1 MRRDDGVFPGRVSL
15 ARDERVLSA
24 LVAAAFGPPGAFG
37 GPVADPVRFQEL
49 ADGLSQTPR
58 IAARL
63 GRCGVEALAGRD
75 ASERF
80 RRRQMR
86 TAAANVA
93 SLSLVRHVAGIGASS
108 GIGLVVLKHGA
119 LLLEGVVA
127 EGGREACD
135 LDVLVSEGEAGAL
148 FDLLVKDGFRPSP
161 MGPCDHQLAG
171 LHHPRFGTVE
181 VHTHLPGVRK
191 GPAASFVRLEDLAAQ
206 GALRSTDIEGAEVR
220 LLSRPLLVAHL
231 VAHGLAQH
239 GDRPDTYP
247 ILRMFGD
254 LSDLGVFR
262 DGPERLLEEATPW
275 VATDVSRRRLEE
287 MLALGRAL
295 EEGVAIRCLPA
306 NARRLLGHVVLGT
319 LDADYVAMMRLALF
333 RRPLSDS
340 PKASRGAAVFRTLF
354 PARGSSALEKTAD
367 SPGWTRLL
375 RNRALRPFALGGRL
389 AASVLAAGRV
399 ALRGAWQVPG

>member
-1 MRRDDGVFPGRVSL
+1 MKRYERERPGRVSL

-24 LVAAAFGPPGAFG
+24 LTGAAFGPPCATP
-37 GPVADPVRFQEL
+37 GPVADPARFEEL
-49 ADGLSQTPR
+49 ADGLSLTPR
-58 IAARL
+58 VAARL
-63 GRCGVEALAGRD
+63 GRSGVEALAGRD
-75 ASERF
+75 VAERF

-86 TAAANVA
+86 VAAGNVA
-93 SLSLVRHVAGIGASS
+93 SLALLRHVAGIGASS
-108 GIGLVVLKHGA
+108 GVGLVVLKHGA

-135 LDVLVSEGEAGAL
+135 LDVLVSEGEAEAL
-148 FDLLVKDGFRPSP
+148 YDLLVKGGFLPSP

-181 VHTHLPGVRK
+181 IHTHLPGLRM
-191 GPAASFVRLEDLAAQ
+191 GPKDSFARLEDLAARDV
-206 GALRSTDIEGAEVR
+206 LRSVDVEGVEVR
-220 LLSRPLLVAHL
+220 LLSRPLLAAHL

-254 LSDLGVFR
+254 LIDLGAFR
-262 DGPERLLEEATPW
+262 DGGARLLEEAGPW
-275 VATDVSRRRLEE
+275 VATDVSRRRLDA
-287 MLALGRAL
+287 MQALGRAL
-295 EEGVAIRCLPA
+295 EEGVAVRQLPA

-319 LDADYVAMMRLALF
+319 LDPDYVAMMRLALF

-340 PKASRGAAVFRTLF
+340 PAPSRVAAVCRTLF
-354 PARGSSALEKTAD
+354 PARGSSALAKTAD
-367 SPGWTRLL
+367 PPGWTRLL

>member
-1 MRRDDGVFPGRVSL
+1 MKRDERGGPSRVSL
-15 ARDERVLSA
+15 ARDEWVLSA
-24 LVAAAFGPPGAFG
+24 LTGAAFGPPGVAA
-37 GPVADPVRFQEL
+37 GPVADHARFEEL
-49 ADGLSQTPR
+49 ADGLSLTPR

-63 GRCGVEALAGRD
+63 GRLGVEALAGRD
-75 ASERF
+75 VSGRF
-80 RRRQMR
+80 RRRQLR
-86 TAAANVA
+86 AAAGNVA

-135 LDVLVSEGEAGAL
+135 LDVLVSEREAGAL

-161 MGPCDHQLAG
+161 MGPCDHQLAA
-171 LHHPRFGTVE
+171 LHHPRFGTIE

-191 GPAASFVRLEDLAAQ
+191 GPTASFARLEELAAR
-206 GALRSTDIEGAEVR
+206 GALRSADVEGVEVR

-275 VATDVSRRRLEE
+275 VATDVSRRQLDA
-287 MLALGRAL
+287 MIALGRGL
-295 EEGVAIRCLPA
+295 EEGVAIRRLPA

-340 PKASRGAAVFRTLF
+340 PSASRVAAVVRTLF

-367 SPGWTRLL
+367 PPGWTRLL
-375 RNRALRPFALGGRL
+375 RNRALRPVALVGRL
-389 AASVLAAGRV
+389 AVSMAAAGRV
-399 ALRGAWQVPG
+399 ALRGSWQVPG

>member
-1 MRRDDGVFPGRVSL
+1 MKRDERGSPGRVSL
-15 ARDERVLSA
+15 ARDERLLTA
-24 LVAAAFGPPGAFG
+24 LAGAAFGPPGAAV
-37 GPVADPVRFQEL
+37 GPVADPARFEEL
-49 ADGLSQTPR
+49 ADGLSLTPR
-58 IAARL
+58 VAARL
-63 GRCGVEALAGRD
+63 GRSGVEALAGRD
-75 ASERF
+75 VAERF

-86 TAAANVA
+86 AAAGNVA
-93 SLSLVRHVAGIGASS
+93 SHALLRHVAGIGASG

-148 FDLLVKDGFRPSP
+148 FDLLVRDGFRPSP

-171 LHHPRFGTVE
+171 LHHPRFGTLE
-181 VHTHLPGVRK
+181 VHTHLPGVRV
-191 GPAASFVRLEDLAAQ
+191 GPQGSFARVEDLAARDV
-206 GALRSTDIEGAEVR
+206 LRSARVEGVEVR
-220 LLSRPLLVAHL
+220 LLSKPLLAAHL

-254 LSDLGVFR
+254 LSDLGLFR
-262 DGPERLLEEATPW
+262 EGGENLFEEATPW
-275 VATDVSRRRLEE
+275 VATDVSRRRLGA
-287 MLALGRAL
+287 MQALGSAL
-295 EEGVAIRCLPA
+295 EEGVAVRHLPA

-319 LDADYVAMMRLALF
+319 LDPDYVAMMRLALF

-340 PKASRGAAVFRTLF
+340 PAPSRVAAVCRTLF
-354 PARGSSALEKTAD
+354 PARGSSALAKTAD
-367 SPGWTRLL
+367 PPGWTRLL

-389 AASVLAAGRV
+389 AASVMAAGRV